1 MFPDKILVVDPKV
14 LVRQELP
21 PLDFKFKVNLLEG
34 DFYLVKPRTAR
45 EVTFLQLLGKNI
57 GCWLP
62 ADGEGLLIKRTALKG
77 L

>member
-57 GCWLP
+57 G
-62 ADGEGLLIKRTALKG
+62 
-77 L
+77 

>member
-1 MFPDKILVVDPKV
+1 MFPDKIPVVDPKV
-14 LVRQELP
+14 LIREELP
-21 PLDFKFKVNLLEG
+21 PLDFKFKVDLLKG
-34 DFYLVKPRTAR
+34 DFYLVKPTTAR

-62 ADGEGLLIKRTALKG
+62 TDGEGLLIRRKSLRG